1 MDPQSR
7 YKGFKEAQLHRII
20 PSLVRIRMCPPAI
33 LNQIGEVDL
42 KDIRSGPNGYICIG
56 EASIL
61 RFLQGFTEEQISRS
75 ARWSYLYA
83 RHVLGSRFP
92 KGERVMQSRRVNPLW
107 WRYYNEWL
115 ERVWSCGKSSNNGL
129 DHSITKKEKT

>member
-20 PSLVRIRMCPPAI
+20 PNLVRIRMCPPAI

-115 ERVWSCGKSSNNGL
+115 EG
-129 DHSITKKEKT
+129 